1 MSATAGMI
9 IAIIIGGVATGIGFV
24 WILITAFRES
34 SSQGLLCMFVPFYE
48 IYYVITRWSD
58 TKKPFIIGLVGV
70 IVLVIGIVALV
81 GGATSG
87 LKSVIGEFME
97 AGAAG
102 DVEAAYAYWST
113 GAATEQQI
121 RELVENN
128 RGLFEGYKG
137 LSISN
142 SSVRST
148 AGITRADVGGAIS
161 YTDGRRL
168 PFDARLVKEN
178 DVWKL
183 TGIQI
188 GF

>member
-1 MSATAGMI
+1 MI
-9 IAIIIGGVATGIGFV
+9 IAMIIGAVVMAIGFIR
-24 WILITAFRES
+24 ILITAFRYDDL
-34 SSQGLLCMFVPFYE
+34 QGILCLLVPFYE
-48 IYYVITRWSD
+48 IYYVIANWSD
-58 TKKPFIIGLVGV
+58 TKKSFIIQLVG
-70 IVLVIGIVALV
+70 IIILVVGIVGLV

-87 LKSVIGEFME
+87 LRPVIEDFME

-102 DVEAAYAYWST
+102 DVEAAYACWST
-113 GAATEQQI
+113 GATTEQRI

-128 RGLFEGYKG
+128 RDLFEGYKG

>member
-24 WILITAFRES
+24 RILITAFRES

-48 IYYVITRWSD
+48 IYYVITRWRD
-58 TKKPFIIGLVGV
+58 TRKPFIIHLAGIVILVV
-70 IVLVIGIVALV
+70 GIVALV
-81 GGATSG
+81 VGATSG
-87 LKSVIGEFME
+87 LKPVIEEFME

-102 DVEAAYAYWST
+102 DVKAAYAYWST
-113 GAATEQQI
+113 GAATEQDI
-121 RELVENN
+121 REFIEDN
-128 RGLFEGYKG
+128 RDLFEGYKG
-137 LSISN
+137 LSISS
-142 SSVRST
+142 SSVRSM

-168 PFDARLVKEN
+168 PFTARLVKEN

-183 TGIQI
+183 TDIRI
-188 GF
+188 GL